1 MKDTAQ
7 VLQRLGF
14 GDYEARAYT
23 ALLQRSPMT
32 GYEIAKLSRIP
43 RANVYDILPRLEEH
57 GAVVRV
63 DSPSGTKYAAV
74 PPSELMPRLADRFND
89 DLVAAEEALA
99 GVASTPVEEYAWN
112 IESPRAVMD
121 HARTLID
128 GADKELMVAVWPQ
141 EAIALESNM
150 SQAQERGVG
159 ITTLCLAACPQEC
172 GRCRG
177 QIHRF
182 HISPEDINRWL
193 VVAADAKEMLAGEIR
208 TDDTAYAVRTTQQML
223 VELAGWYVRN
233 SVALA
238 TLVTDLGDRMA
249 GLLSPE
255 AASVL
260 SSLGTDGLGGGWLE
274 QMRYSLNHPAVLP
287 KLAGI
292 QPERRE
298 P

>member
-1 MKDTAQ
+1 MKETAQ
-7 VLQRLGF
+7 ILQRLGF
-14 GDYEARAYT
+14 GDYEAKAYM

-32 GYEIAKLSRIP
+32 GYEVAKLSHVP

-63 DSPSGTKYAAV
+63 DSPTGTKYAAV
-74 PPSELMPRLADRFND
+74 PPSELMPRLAGRFND
-89 DLVAAEEALA
+89 DLIAAEEALA
-99 GVASTPVEEYAWN
+99 GVSTTPGEEYVWN
-112 IESPRAVMD
+112 IEGPRSVMD

-128 GADKELMVAVWPQ
+128 AADNDLLVAVWPQ
-141 EAIALESNM
+141 EAIALEGSM
-150 SQAQERGVG
+150 SQAQARGVG

-177 QIHRF
+177 QIHRY
-182 HISPEDINRWL
+182 HVSPEDISRWL

-208 TDDTAYAVRTTQQML
+208 PDDTAHAVRTTQQML

-238 TLVTDLGDRMA
+238 TLVSDLGDRLP

-255 AASVL
+255 AAAAL
-260 SSLGTDGLGGGWLE
+260 ASLGSDGAGGWLE
-274 QMRYSLNHPAVLP
+274 QMRSVLSRSGV
-287 KLAGI
+287 L
-292 QPERRE
+292 
-298 P
+298 

>member
-7 VLQRLGF
+7 LLQRLGF

-89 DLVAAEEALA
+89 DLAAAEEALA
-99 GVASTPVEEYAWN
+99 GVGTTPVEEYAWN
-112 IESPRAVMD
+112 IESPRSVMD

-128 GADKELMVAVWPQ
+128 SADKELLVAVWPQ

-150 SQAQERGVG
+150 TQAQDRGVG

-177 QIHRF
+177 RIHRY
-182 HISPEDINRWL
+182 HISPEDVSRSL
-193 VVAADAKEMLAGEIR
+193 VVAADAKEMLAGEIKV
-208 TDDTAYAVRTTQQML
+208 DNTAGAVRTTQQML
-223 VELAGWYVRN
+223 VELAGLYVRN

-238 TLVTDLGDRMA
+238 TLVSDLGDRMP

-255 AASVL
+255 ASSAL
-260 SSLGTDGLGGGWLE
+260 ASLGSGTPGRGWLE
-274 QMRYSLNHPAVLP
+274 QMRAALNHPAVLP
-287 KLAGI
+287 KATGI

-298 P
+298 L